1 MFCGS
6 GWSNGWFFSGWIVPG
21 LFLLALLGGAAWLL
35 SRRTPASGLAPKACP
50 RCGGSVQEVYFRCP
64 HCGDTLKSNCPGCS
78 RVVDQ
83 AWDYCPFCNAALK
96 AEVKQPITT
105 MTTDQ
110 QPHESERRVL

>member
-64 HCGDTLKSNCPGCS
+64 HCGGALKSNCPGCS

-83 AWDYCPFCNAALK
+83 AWEFCPFCSEALK
-96 AEVKQPITT
+96 AEAEQPP
-105 MTTDQ
+105 Q
-110 QPHESERRVL
+110 